1 MPIPMQC
8 QTYADEIARLTAE
21 RTSLQEDVSE
31 LTGAAKWERLAAIHN
46 LAEQITQQLRALEQC
61 VLHNAP
67 GYETEVVILP
77 APGATVSLP
86 AEGQLWELRPPTG
99 QREIESRTMAGNR
112 IKFVHAGSV
121 SGASVGVS
129 IREPASSTSTGPLFR
144 SGLLASLPPG
154 SPADPAGLIEI
165 GAAPGIVVKST
176 DLAALPMPSV
186 PFSPPNTPL
195 PIIITA
201 VAPPTLSAGEITVGV
216 AGTAT
221 VFLGLLN
228 TLGLGNIAGP
238 GPAMTVGF
246 AYALAFRLVPSANM
260 NNVGEVVLAV
270 PARPGTLTAMTTVGP
285 TFDLVLNLVAPMVE
299 PVLRPFATDSVQ
311 GLLDAAVG
319 PMAAAA
325 LGLPFVPPGVVLSL
339 RRIVITPSGITFF
352 PSFPS
357 MGAYGGLLPK
367 INWLAVTDSAGTV
380 VPEYHPTPQSIASDF
395 TQRCFLL
402 NRSNTT
408 AVTVSSVRVEGDPTN
423 SFTVAGTLPVTVPPS
438 TLASIGLRW
447 RPTVAGPLRARLVI
461 HSDSVALPTLRVP
474 LVTSV
479 TPLGPH
485 GALRV
490 TPPSL
495 VFDSVVGQ
503 PNSQPL
509 TLENI
514 GDRDADLT
522 SLRVVSENPPGQFAV
537 PFVLPTPVP
546 PGQSRNV
553 FITHSP
559 TGTGN
564 HTAQAELKMQGDT
577 SYFETHLVPLR
588 ASATSPDIRLDPP
601 GLDFG
606 AIAPGATSA
615 LAFRIANDGDAPL
628 HVSGVSAVISGRR
641 FFLNP
646 APAFPLT
653 VPPASATSLQVDY
666 TASPTPGQ
674 LDNDE
679 FEVASDDPDQPR
691 VRLTVRG
698 LAGGPRIS
706 VLPDFIDFHVVRQV
720 PAQTSVA
727 IRNDGSSDLIVESV
741 RLETGQDFSL
751 QSTPPLPTTVAA
763 GTQHTLQVEFQPTK
777 PGSDQDRLI
786 VRSNDARRAEI
797 HNGITATYVP

>member
-1 MPIPMQC
+1 MPIPIQC
-8 QTYADEIARLTAE
+8 QTYADEVARLTE
-21 RTSLQEDVSE
+21 EKTSLQEDLSD
-31 LTGAAKWERLAAIHN
+31 LTGPARWERLVAIRD
-46 LAEQITQQLRALEQC
+46 LAEQISQQQRALEQC
-61 VLHNAP
+61 VLHNGP
-67 GYETEVVILP
+67 GYETEVAILP

-86 AEGQLWELRPPTG
+86 AEGQLWELGPPTG

-121 SGASVGVS
+121 GGASIGVS
-129 IREPASSTSTGPLFR
+129 IREPPSSIATGPLFR
-144 SGLLASLPPG
+144 SGPLASLPPG
-154 SPADPAGLIEI
+154 SPADSAGLIEI
-165 GAAPGIVVKST
+165 GVTAAIRVTSAA
-176 DLAALPMPSV
+176 LAALPLPSV
-186 PFSPPNTPL
+186 PFSPLTAPL

-201 VAPPTLSAGEITVGV
+201 IAPPALGAGEITVGV
-216 AGTAT
+216 GGVVT
-221 VFLGLLN
+221 VPSTLLN
-228 TLGLGNIAGP
+228 TIGLGNITGT
-238 GPAMTVGF
+238 GLAMTVGF
-246 AYALAFRLVPSANM
+246 AYTLAFRLVPSANM
-260 NNVGEVVLAV
+260 NNLGEVVLVV
-270 PARPGTLTAMTTVGP
+270 PSRSGTLTAVTTMGRPLDVA
-285 TFDLVLNLVAPMVE
+285 LNLIAPMVE
-299 PVLRPFATDSVQ
+299 PVLRPFATDTVQ
-311 GLLDAAVG
+311 GALDTAVA

-325 LGLPFVPPGVVLSL
+325 LGLPSVPPGVVLSL
-339 RRIVITPSGITFF
+339 RRIVITPSGISF
-352 PSFPS
+352 FPS

-380 VPEYHPTPQSIASDF
+380 VPEYNPTPQPIGSDF
-395 TQRCFLL
+395 TPQVFLL

-408 AVTVSSVRVEGDPTN
+408 TVTVSGVRVEGDPSN
-423 SFTVAGTLPVTVPPS
+423 SFTVASKLPVTVPPA
-438 TLASIGLRW
+438 TLVPISLRW

-461 HSDSVALPTLRVP
+461 DSDSVALPTLRVP

-490 TPPSL
+490 TPSSL
-495 VFDSVVGQ
+495 VFNSVVGQ
-503 PNSQPL
+503 PNSQAL

-522 SLRVVSENPPGQFAV
+522 SLKVLSEHPPGQFAV

-553 FITHSP
+553 HITHAP
-559 TGTGN
+559 TGTGS
-564 HTAQAELKMQGDT
+564 HSGQAELKMQGDT
-577 SYFETHLVPLR
+577 AYFETHLIPLA

-606 AIAPGATSA
+606 AVAPGATST

-628 HVSGVSAVISGRR
+628 HVSGVSAVLSGTS

-646 APAFPLT
+646 VPAFPLT
-653 VPPASATSLQVDY
+653 VPPGSATSLQVDY

-679 FEVASDDPDQPR
+679 LEVASDDPDQPR
-691 VRLTVRG
+691 VRLTLQG

-706 VLPDFIDFHVVRQV
+706 VLPDFIDFHLVQQV
-720 PAQTSVA
+720 PAQASVA
-727 IRNDGSSDLIVESV
+727 IRNDGSSDLTVESV

-751 QSTPPLPTTVAA
+751 QSTPPLPAPVAA
-763 GTQHTLQVEFQPTK
+763 GTQRTLQVEFQPTN
-777 PGSDQDRLI
+777 PGSYKDRLI

-797 HNGITATYVP
+797 RNGITATFLP